1 MVDEKAG
8 FQRKNAV
15 VTLWSQKLREKE
27 ILEIIPQY
35 MVAENHEKLPHR
47 PQAMG
52 FKTSGNKRFI
62 PPHQLEE
69 EINQIGDT
77 KKGNNISSAA

>member
-1 MVDEKAG
+1 MPTK
-8 FQRKNAV
+8 
-15 VTLWSQKLREKE
+15 
-27 ILEIIPQY
+27 
-35 MVAENHEKLPHR
+35 VAEKGNNRDKPLYIVMKNHKKSQHR
-47 PQAMG
+47 PQATA

-77 KKGNNISSAA
+77 KKGNNISSAAEKNILFELIYNSSKGGG